1 MFEDCVILLAKGKRK
16 FTFNLE
22 YKTAT
27 QEQCLNQSREIILED
42 VRYFTL
48 AKMALLIHN
57 DWRRKWQPTPVFLP
71 GESPWTEETGR
82 LQSKGLQ
89 RVRHD

>member
-1 MFEDCVILLAKGKRK
+1 
-16 FTFNLE
+16 

-48 AKMALLIHN
+48 TKMALLIHN
-57 DWRRKWQPTPVFLP
+57 DWRRKWQPSPVSLP
-71 GESPWTEETGR
+71 GESPWTVETGR
-82 LQSKGLQ
+82 L
-89 RVRHD
+89 